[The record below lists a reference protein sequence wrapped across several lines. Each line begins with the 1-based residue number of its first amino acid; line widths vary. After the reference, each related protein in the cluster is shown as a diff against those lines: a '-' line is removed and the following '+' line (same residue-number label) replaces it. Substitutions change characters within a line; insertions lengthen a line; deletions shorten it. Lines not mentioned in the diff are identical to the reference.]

1 MGVVTMKRFLVL
13 AVALLIGSSVFAA
26 STNFTASAT
35 FAGSADFTFQLKNVS
50 GDSNATELKWT
61 SADAFVMGSTI
72 AWVRADQY
80 AVVAATITKANA
92 SVKMYTK
99 NKTAFPSLK
108 PNYNK
113 WSGSTGVA
121 GTETYGAL
129 VRLVNG
135 QVPSDFV
142 GAYRGYIPVFYS
154 LVPTKNASLKFNGT
168 DVATEARADRA
179 LVDQANGEY
188 GNGNYATIAS
198 LNGPVFFVKDTA
210 GADVQFPSPQVQNN
224 TAYMY
229 FFGGFKDVIG
239 GDTYSTTVYV
249 EQSWQ

>member
-1 MGVVTMKRFLVL
+1 MKKFMSL
-13 AVALLIGSSVFAA
+13 AVALVATVMLGSSVFAA
-26 STNFTASAT
+26 STNFTATAT
-35 FAGSADFTFQLKNVS
+35 FAGAADFNFQLKNVS
-50 GDSNATELKWT
+50 GDANAQNLSWT

-99 NKTAFPSLK
+99 NKETNPDLQ

-113 WSGSTGVA
+113 WNGSTGVA

-129 VRLVNG
+129 VRQG
-135 QVPSDFV
+135 GTG

-154 LVPTKNASLKFNGT
+154 LVPTKNASITFNGT
-168 DVATEARADRA
+168 DVATEDRADRA
-179 LVDQANGEY
+179 LVDTQNGEY
-188 GNGNYATIAS
+188 GTGHYATIAS
-198 LNGPVFFVKDTA
+198 LNGPVFFTKD
-210 GADVQFPSPQVQNN
+210 GDDEVLYPSPKVTNN

-229 FFGGFKDVIG
+229 FFGGFKDIIG

-249 EQSWQ
+249 QQSWE

>member
-1 MGVVTMKRFLVL
+1 MKKFLVL
-13 AVALLIGSSVFAA
+13 AVALLIGSSAFAA
-26 STNFTASAT
+26 STNFTATAT
-35 FAGSADFTFQLKNVS
+35 FAGSADFTFTLRNVN
-50 GDSNATELKWT
+50 GDAVAQNLEWT

-80 AVVAATITKANA
+80 AVVTATITKANA

-99 NKTAFPSLK
+99 NKVANPQLQ
-108 PNYNK
+108 PNFDK
-113 WSGSTGVA
+113 WNGDTGVA

-129 VRLVNG
+129 VRQG
-135 QVPSDFV
+135 GTGGP
-142 GAYRGYIPVFYS
+142 YRGYIPVFYS
-154 LVPTKNASLKFNGT
+154 LVPAKNASLTFNGT

-179 LVDQANGEY
+179 LVDQANGAY

-198 LNGPVFFVKDTA
+198 LNGPTFFVKTQQ
-210 GADVQFPSPQVQNN
+210 GEDVQYPSPQVQNN

-249 EQSWQ
+249 EQSWD

>member
-1 MGVVTMKRFLVL
+1 MKKFLVL
-13 AVALLIGSSVFAA
+13 AVALLIGSSAFAA
-26 STNFTASAT
+26 SSQFTASAT
-35 FAGSADFTFQLKNVS
+35 FAGSANFTFQLKNVS
-50 GDSNATELKWT
+50 GDANATELKWT
-61 SADAFVMGSTI
+61 STDAFVMGSTI

-99 NKTAFPSLK
+99 NKTANPQLQ
-108 PNYNK
+108 PNYNEWVGDQGK
-113 WSGSTGVA
+113 A

-129 VRLVNG
+129 VR
-135 QVPSDFV
+135 V
-142 GAYRGYIPVFYS
+142 GGTGGPYRGYIPVFYS
-154 LVPTKNASLKFNGT
+154 LVPTKNANLTFNGT
-168 DVATEARADRA
+168 DVSTEARADRA

-198 LNGPVFFVKDTA
+198 LNGPVFFTKDTA

>member
-1 MGVVTMKRFLVL
+1 MKKFMSL
-13 AVALLIGSSVFAA
+13 AVALVATVMLGSTVFAA
-26 STNFTASAT
+26 TTNFTATAS
-35 FAGSADFTFQLKNVS
+35 FAGAANFSFQLKNVN
-50 GDSNATELKWT
+50 GDANATNLTWT

-99 NKTAFPSLK
+99 NKEANPDLQ
-108 PNYNK
+108 PNFNE
-113 WSGSTGVA
+113 WNGTTGVA

-129 VRLVNG
+129 VRATSTG
-135 QVPSDFV
+135 
-142 GAYRGYIPVFYS
+142 GAYRSYIPVFYS
-154 LVPTKNASLKFNGT
+154 LVPTKNANLEFSGT
-168 DVATEARADRA
+168 DVATEDRADRA
-179 LVDQANGEY
+179 LVDTANGEY

-198 LNGPVFFVKDTA
+198 LNGPVFFTKNEQQQN
-210 GADVQFPSPQVQNN
+210 VQLPSPKVQNN

-229 FFGGFKDVIG
+229 FFGGFKDIIG

-249 EQSWQ
+249 EEAFE